1 MKTAGKI
8 LCIFLAIALTLLLL
22 PVTLG
27 AENGEFSYERYD
39 GNSKIRILQYL
50 GSGGEVQIPETLE
63 GLPVKEIA
71 DSAFEG
77 NDTVTSVTMGD
88 DVVLIGAFA
97 FRNCTAL
104 QQIRLSENLKSI
116 GRECFKGCASLEEIV
131 IPDSVLRLELHVN
144 AGLSQGGMF
153 EGCGKLKKAVIGDG
167 VTYIPLYA
175 FKDCFSLEEVSI
187 GKNVEQI
194 LYYAFENCTA
204 LRTVDLP
211 DSLITIEVGAF
222 KSCTGLHEVHFGG
235 SLKTL
240 ASEAFYNCSSLTE
253 LVLPDSLEYTDNILP
268 LRGVFEACTSLKTVQ
283 LGQRLKNIAD
293 RMFYDCSAL
302 ESIAMGN
309 AVSKLGDYS
318 FYRCNQLRA
327 IRLPDSVTEIGAH
340 AFEECAA
347 LERIDFGA
355 GLKMIHVEAF
365 RRCTALRNIDLPN
378 SLEELEYLEYHRGVF
393 QECTSLKRVIIGNGI
408 ETLPERLFWGCIAL
422 EEVVIGRNVET
433 IEDYAFWSC
442 NSLKTAYFQG
452 NMPTCDLQTNP
463 SLLTDTTWYYLP
475 DRSGF
480 PEEAICNE
488 DFVKITFDACGGETL
503 LHDGSRLPT
512 YVRYS
517 QNGWTSEPGIPI
529 REGYTFLGWIREND
543 SHGHL
548 DFNCCKFYEDTTLY
562 AQWEINTYRIL
573 FDPGCG
579 ELSEGGRDVTY
590 GETVGQLP
598 IPRAEDNE
606 FLGWFYIAPD
616 GTEAELLPDTAM
628 PACDLTVYAKWSV
641 ETEGCS
647 VLFDTTGG
655 SFLPPVWLNSGSVLN
670 RPADPE
676 KEGYIFLGWYADP
689 EHSEKFDF
697 EETLIEADTVLY
709 AHYKPVS
716 QRLLPP
722 LPPRNLEIQELSAT
736 EAKISWDETPY
747 ASGYRLYLNDV
758 CVSEHGIPQTA
769 FVLEALTPETEYTLW
784 VTAVNSEGESG
795 PTSLCFTTPEQTYTV
810 TWDVDGLITREV
822 YRAGEMPVYKG
833 ETQKPADEIHTYT
846 FLGWAPEL
854 APVTADITYTA
865 QYEAVPIT
873 FTVTWIVDGAE
884 TTETYPIG
892 AMPQYKGTTEKA
904 PDQLFAYTFAGWTPE
919 LRPVTEDATYT
930 AVYTRAVKPTSP
942 DGRFTDVPENAWFY
956 REVYAADGLKLMGG
970 ISATEFDPMG
980 SMTRAMLVTVLWRME
995 GSPEPTASNPFADI
1009 PDGLWYTKAVI
1020 WAAENGIVNG
1030 ISATEFAPNAPI
1042 TREQIAT
1049 ILYRYTK
1056 AKGYDTGALADLSS
1070 YPDAEKISPYAE
1082 EPMAW
1087 AVAAKLISGT
1097 QEGSALYLD
1106 PQGKAI
1112 RAQVAAIIV
1121 RYVTNILA

>member
-1 MKTAGKI
+1 MKTARRI

-22 PVTLG
+22 PVTFG

-39 GNSKIRILQYL
+39 GDSKIRILQYL

-77 NDTVTSVTMGD
+77 NETVTSVTMGD

-104 QQIRLSENLKSI
+104 QQIRLSHNLKSI
-116 GRECFKGCASLEEIV
+116 GRECFKGCSSLEEIV

-175 FKDCFSLEEVSI
+175 FKDCLSLEEVTI

-204 LRTVDLP
+204 LQTVDLP

-222 KSCTGLHEVHFGG
+222 KSCTGLREVHFGG

-240 ASEAFYNCSSLTE
+240 ASEAFYNCSALRE
-253 LVLPDSLEYTDNILP
+253 LVLPDSLEHTDNILP

-293 RMFYDCSAL
+293 RMFYDCEAL
-302 ESIAMGN
+302 ESIAIGN
-309 AVSKLGDYS
+309 AVTKLGDYS
-318 FYRCNQLRA
+318 FYRCDQLRA

-355 GLKMIHVEAF
+355 GLKVIHAEAF
-365 RRCTALRNIDLPN
+365 RRCAALRNIDLPN
-378 SLEELEYLEYHRGVF
+378 SLEELEYLEFHRGIF
-393 QECTSLKRVIIGNGI
+393 QECTALKRVIIGNGI
-408 ETLPERLFWGCIAL
+408 EILPERLFWGCISL
-422 EEVVIGRNVET
+422 EEVVIGRNVKT
-433 IEDYAFWSC
+433 VEDYAFWSC

-452 NMPTCDLQTNP
+452 DMPACDLQTNP
-463 SLLTDTTWYYLP
+463 SLLTDITWYYLP
-475 DRSGF
+475 GRSGF

-488 DFVKITFDACGGETL
+488 DFVKITFDACGGETP
-503 LHDGSRLPT
+503 LHDGSYAAS

-529 REGYTFLGWIREND
+529 REGYSFLGWIREND

-548 DFNCCKFYEDTTLY
+548 DFNCCKFFEDTTLY
-562 AQWEINTYRIL
+562 AQWEINSYRIL

-579 ELSEGGRDVTY
+579 VLAEGGRELTY

-598 IPRAEDNE
+598 IPAAENNL
-606 FLGWFYIAPD
+606 FLGWYYLAPD
-616 GTEAELLPDTAM
+616 GTETELLPHTAM
-628 PACDLTVYAKWSV
+628 PAHDLIAYAKWS
-641 ETEGCS
+641 EEAEGCS
-647 VLFDTTGG
+647 ILFDTTGG
-655 SFLPPVWLNSGSVLN
+655 SFLPGQWVMPGSLLTPPDAPV
-670 RPADPE
+670 
-676 KEGYIFLGWYADP
+676 KEGYLFLGWYADP
-689 EHSEKFDF
+689 EHTEKFDF
-697 EETLIEADTVLY
+697 EETRIENDTVLY
-709 AHYKPVS
+709 AHYKPEN
-716 QRLLPP
+716 QRALPP
-722 LPPRNLEIQELSAT
+722 LPPQGLALAELSPR
-736 EAKISWDETPY
+736 EAKISWQSSADAT
-747 ASGYRLYLNDV
+747 GYRLYLDDV
-758 CVSEHGIPQTA
+758 CISEHGIPQA
-769 FVLEALTPETEYTLW
+769 EFVLQNLVPKTEYTLW
-784 VTAVNSEGESG
+784 VTAVNAEGESG
-795 PTSLCFTTPEQTYTV
+795 PASLTFTTPEQTYRV
-810 TWDVDGLITREV
+810 TWDVDGLITHEV
-822 YRAGEMPVYKG
+822 YGEGEMPVYKG
-833 ETQKPADEIHTYT
+833 YTEKPADETHIYH
-846 FLGWAPEL
+846 FSGWSPAL
-854 APVTADITYTA
+854 APVTADVTYTA
-865 QYEAVPIT
+865 QYEAIPIT
-873 FTVTWIVDGAE
+873 FTVTWDVEGSI
-884 TTETYPIG
+884 TTETYPVG
-892 AMPQYKGTTEKA
+892 AMPRFKGKTEKA
-904 PDQLFAYTFAGWTPE
+904 SDQLFAYTFAGWSPE
-919 LRPVTEDATYT
+919 LQPVTANITYT
-930 AVYTRAVKPTSP
+930 ASYTRSVKPTSP
-942 DGRFTDVPENAWFY
+942 DGHFADVPERAWFY

-995 GSPEPTASNPFADI
+995 GSPEPAASNPFADI
-1009 PDGLWYTKAVI
+1009 PQGIWYTKAVI
-1020 WAAENGIVNG
+1020 WAAEQGIVNG
-1030 ISATEFAPNAPI
+1030 ISATEFAPDAPI

-1049 ILYRYTK
+1049 ILYRYTR
-1056 AKGYDTGALADLSS
+1056 AKGYDLGEPADLSS
-1070 YPDAEKISPYAE
+1070 YPDAAKLSPYAA

-1087 AVAAKLISGT
+1087 AVSAKLVSGT